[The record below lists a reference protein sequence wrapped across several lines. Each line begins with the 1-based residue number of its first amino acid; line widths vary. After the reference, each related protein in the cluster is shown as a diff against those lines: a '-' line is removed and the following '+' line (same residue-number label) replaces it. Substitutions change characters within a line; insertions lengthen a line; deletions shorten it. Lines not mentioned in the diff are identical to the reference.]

1 MAVKSF
7 ATNYLVADH
16 DMYKEFMNKRFEYMK
31 KNNLETD
38 ILFCNF
44 GRGESFLPSGKSTV
58 EDQNSYAAI
67 CKWHCITM
75 SYSIWCDLVSHY
87 VKEDNRVTN
96 YKKFVNVPVDVL
108 KKFKYRVEK
117 SIENAKCDY
126 NKRMNGGHGGSLN
139 ACRYLVM
146 FWTYLDLKKD
156 CKTQRYFP
164 DLETI
169 QRAAKIFGYA
179 AKENPFE
186 MNGKFIKRAERK
198 VSEEKPMEQTEQ
210 NVDIRS
216 IEIEDLELSMGT
228 YNALK
233 LVRIN
238 TLGDILDKTY
248 DYLSKV
254 RNMGLHSLREIEKK
268 LNEYGYGFSGDGVI
282 RPNVVPVQ
290 VTNYITNDTP
300 LVNIISAKGLT
311 NPLKRA
317 GINTVGE
324 FRSKS
329 DKELLKIRT
338 FGKTKLKAVK
348 QYLDKLAPEESVID
362 IAEQAAKEVEEERK
376 GLDISVHKFKGDPY
390 LHVDVDNRKRINE
403 LNEKLEKAKNDYNT
417 LLKKY
422 NNLKDDY
429 DRLDATRDALLRNK
443 HDLESDNSNFIKE
456 IENLKNNIAELR
468 SRETKLNIAAN
479 PKNLD
484 TLALLNTVLEKMKE
498 SKMEYILLTID
509 GMVIDIHP
517 KQNVTIR
524 TREAGYGRV

>member
-1 MAVKSF
+1 MAVKPF

-16 DMYKEFMNKRFEYMK
+16 DMYKEFMDNRFEYMK

-38 ILFCNF
+38 ILFCNTNKKD
-44 GRGESFLPSGKSTV
+44 GNGKSASFLPNGKTTV
-58 EDQNSYAAI
+58 DDQNSYAAI
-67 CKWHCITM
+67 CKWHCITI
-75 SYSIWCDLVSHY
+75 SYNIWSELVKDC
-87 VKEDNRVTN
+87 VKEDSRVTI

-117 SIENAKCDY
+117 SIENARCDY
-126 NKRMNGGHGGSLN
+126 NKRLNGGHGGNLN

-169 QRAAKIFGYA
+169 QRAAKVFGYTD
-179 AKENPFE
+179 KENPFE
-186 MNGKFIKRAERK
+186 MNGRFTKRAERK

-210 NVDIRS
+210 TEQTEKTNDVNTLLVDIIDDR
-216 IEIEDLELSMGT
+216 
-228 YNALK
+228 
-233 LVRIN
+233 R
-238 TLGDILDKTY
+238 
-248 DYLSKV
+248 
-254 RNMGLHSLREIEKK
+254 
-268 LNEYGYGFSGDGVI
+268 
-282 RPNVVPVQ
+282 
-290 VTNYITNDTP
+290 
-300 LVNIISAKGLT
+300 LT
-311 NPLKRA
+311 NPLYRA
-317 GINTVGE
+317 GIQTVGD
-324 FRSKS
+324 FLAKS

-338 FGKTKLKAVK
+338 FGVVKLKKVREVIDKYVK
-348 QYLDKLAPEESVID
+348 KPKEESVID

-403 LNEKLEKAKNDYNT
+403 LNEKLEKAKNDYNA
-417 LLKKY
+417 LLEKY

-429 DRLDATRDALLRNK
+429 DKLDATRDALLRNN
-443 HDLESDNSNFIKE
+443 HDLVSYNTSLRVE

-484 TLALLNTVLEKMKE
+484 TLTLLNTVLEKMKE

-517 KQNVTIR
+517 KQNSTIR
-524 TREAGYGRV
+524 MREAGYGRV

>member
-31 KNNLETD
+31 KNNIETD
-38 ILFCNF
+38 VLFCNTKKDI
-44 GRGESFLPSGKSTV
+44 SFLPNGKNSA
-58 EDQNSYAAI
+58 EDSSSYAAI
-67 CKWHCITM
+67 RKWHCMII
-75 SYSIWCDLVSHY
+75 SYSIWCGLVSQY
-87 VKEDNRVTN
+87 VKEDNRVAN

-108 KKFKYRVEK
+108 KKFKYRVERT
-117 SIENAKCDY
+117 IENAGCDY
-126 NKRMNGGHGGSLN
+126 NKKINSGHGGGNLD
-139 ACRYLVM
+139 ACRYLAM

-169 QRAAKIFGYA
+169 QRAAKVFGYA

-186 MNGKFIKRAERK
+186 MNGKYTKRAIRD

-216 IEIEDLELSMGT
+216 IKIEDLELSMRT
-228 YNALK
+228 YNVLK
-233 LVRIN
+233 LARIN
-238 TLGDILDKTY
+238 TLGDILNKTY
-248 DYLSKV
+248 DNLSKV
-254 RNMGLHSLREIEKK
+254 RNMGLHSLREIEAK
-268 LNEYGYGFSGDGVI
+268 LNEYGYGFSGDGII
-282 RPNVVPVQ
+282 RPNIAPVQ

-300 LVNIISAKGLT
+300 LVKIISSKGLT

-329 DKELLKIRT
+329 DKELLSIRT
-338 FGKTKLKAVK
+338 FGKTRLRAVK

-362 IAEQAAKEVEEERK
+362 IAEQAAKEVEEEQ
-376 GLDISVHKFKGDPY
+376 KFSWE
-390 LHVDVDNRKRINE
+390 E
-403 LNEKLEKAKNDYNT
+403 LNEKLGKAEDII
-417 LLKKY
+417 
-422 NNLKDDY
+422 
-429 DRLDATRDALLRNK
+429 A
-443 HDLESDNSNFIKE
+443 DLQKT
-456 IENLKNNIAELR
+456 IAEKNQRIAQLEDAIEGSKKR
-468 SRETKLNIAAN
+468 IDDILGENAKLKSREMELNLVAN

-484 TLALLNTVLEKMKE
+484 TFALIKTVLEKMSD

-517 KQNVTIR
+517 KQNATVR
-524 TREAGYGRV
+524 MREAGYGRV

>member
-16 DMYKEFMNKRFEYMK
+16 DIYKEFMNKRFEYMK

-67 CKWHCITM
+67 CKWHCITI

-126 NKRMNGGHGGSLN
+126 NKKINGRHGGSLN

-186 MNGKFIKRAERK
+186 MNGRYIKRAER
-198 VSEEKPMEQTEQ
+198 MEQTEQ
-210 NVDIRS
+210 NVDICS
-216 IEIEDLELSMGT
+216 IKIEDLELSMGT

-233 LVRIN
+233 LARIN
-238 TLGDILDKTY
+238 TLGDILNKTY

-254 RNMGLHSLREIEKK
+254 RNMGLHSLKEIEKK

-348 QYLDKLAPEESVID
+348 QYLDKLAPEEEVFQTFHHSVID
-362 IAEQAAKEVEEERK
+362 IAEEAAKKVEEE
-376 GLDISVHKFKGDPY
+376 
-390 LHVDVDNRKRINE
+390 
-403 LNEKLEKAKNDYNT
+403 EKLNSVEMVHPYDYNT
-417 LLKKY
+417 LLEKY
-422 NNLKDDY
+422 NNLKNDY
-429 DRLDATRDALLRNK
+429 DKLDATRDALLMNK

-509 GMVIDIHP
+509 GMVIDIRP
-517 KQNVTIR
+517 KQNATVR
-524 TREAGYGRV
+524 MREAGYGRV

>member
-31 KNNLETD
+31 KNNIETD
-38 ILFCNF
+38 VLFCNTKKDI
-44 GRGESFLPSGKSTV
+44 SFLPNGKNSA
-58 EDQNSYAAI
+58 EDSSSYAAI
-67 CKWHCITM
+67 RKWHCMII
-75 SYSIWCDLVSHY
+75 SYSIWCGLVSQY
-87 VKEDNRVTN
+87 VKEDNRVAN

-117 SIENAKCDY
+117 TIENAGCDY
-126 NKRMNGGHGGSLN
+126 NKKINSGHGGGNLD
-139 ACRYLVM
+139 ACRYLAM
-146 FWTYLDLKKD
+146 FWTYLDLKRD

-169 QRAAKIFGYA
+169 QRASKVFGYA

-186 MNGKFIKRAERK
+186 MNGKFTKRAERK

-216 IEIEDLELSMGT
+216 IKIEDLELSMRT
-228 YNALK
+228 YNVLK
-233 LVRIN
+233 LARIN

-254 RNMGLHSLREIEKK
+254 RNMGLHSLKELEEK
-268 LNEYGYGFSGDGVI
+268 LNEYGYGFSGDGTIVLI
-282 RPNVVPVQ
+282 PVAS
-290 VTNYITNDTP
+290 VGTSYKVSDRAL
-300 LVNIISAKGLT
+300 LVDIIDDRRLT
-311 NPLKRA
+311 NPLERA
-317 GINTVGE
+317 GIKTVGE
-324 FRSKS
+324 FRSKTE
-329 DKELLKIRT
+329 KELLKIRT
-338 FGKTKLKAVK
+338 FGVVKLRLVKEAIANAVPK
-348 QYLDKLAPEESVID
+348 DNETTEESVID
-362 IAEQAAKEVEEERK
+362 IAEQAAKEVEEESHAK
-376 GLDISVHKFKGDPY
+376 MIHPY
-390 LHVDVDNRKRINE
+390 
-403 LNEKLEKAKNDYNT
+403 DYNA
-417 LLKKY
+417 LLEKY

-429 DRLDATRDALLRNK
+429 DKLLKQN
-443 HDLESDNSNFIKE
+443 HDLVSYNTSLRVE

-484 TLALLNTVLEKMKE
+484 TLTLLNTVLEKMKE

-517 KQNVTIR
+517 KQNSTIR
-524 TREAGYGRV
+524 MREAGYGRV

>member
-31 KNNLETD
+31 KNNIETD
-38 ILFCNF
+38 VLFCNTKKDIT
-44 GRGESFLPSGKSTV
+44 FLPSGKNSA
-58 EDQNSYAAI
+58 EDTSSYSAI
-67 CKWHCITM
+67 RKWHCMII
-75 SYSIWCDLVSHY
+75 SYSIWCGLVSQY
-87 VKEDNRVTN
+87 VKEDNRVAN

-108 KKFKYRVEK
+108 KKFKYRVERT
-117 SIENAKCDY
+117 IENAGCDY
-126 NKRMNGGHGGSLN
+126 NKKINSGHGGGNLD
-139 ACRYLVM
+139 ACRYLAM

-169 QRAAKIFGYA
+169 QRAAKVFGYA

-186 MNGKFIKRAERK
+186 MNGKFTKRAERK

-210 NVDIRS
+210 NVDIRNTK
-216 IEIEDLELSMGT
+216 IEDLELSMRT

-233 LVRIN
+233 LSRIN

-248 DYLSKV
+248 DNLSKV

-282 RPNVVPVQ
+282 RPNVAPIASVGTSYKVSG
-290 VTNYITNDTP
+290 NAL
-300 LVNIISAKGLT
+300 LVDIIDDRRLT
-311 NPLKRA
+311 NPLERA
-317 GINTVGE
+317 GIKTVGE
-324 FRSKS
+324 FRSKTE
-329 DKELLKIRT
+329 KELLKIRT
-338 FGKTKLKAVK
+338 FGVVKLRLVKEAIANAVPK
-348 QYLDKLAPEESVID
+348 DNETTEESVID

-390 LHVDVDNRKRINE
+390 LHVNVDNTKRINE
-403 LNEKLEKAKNDYNT
+403 LNAKLGKAEDIIADLQKTINEKAQRIAQLENAVNGSKKRIDDILEENAR
-417 LLKKY
+417 LKS
-422 NNLKDDY
+422 
-429 DRLDATRDALLRNK
+429 RAM
-443 HDLESDNSNFIKE
+443 
-456 IENLKNNIAELR
+456 EL
-468 SRETKLNIAAN
+468 NVAAN

-517 KQNVTIR
+517 KQNFSVR

>member
-67 CKWHCITM
+67 CKWHCITI

-233 LVRIN
+233 LARIN

-348 QYLDKLAPEESVID
+348 QYLDKLAPEESVAVASINSLID
-362 IAEQAAKEVEEERK
+362 IAEEAAKKVEEE
-376 GLDISVHKFKGDPY
+376 
-390 LHVDVDNRKRINE
+390 
-403 LNEKLEKAKNDYNT
+403 EKLNSVEMVHPYDYNA
-417 LLKKY
+417 LLEKY
-422 NNLKDDY
+422 NKLKDNY
-429 DRLDATRDALLRNK
+429 DELDTTRDKLLNRN
-443 HDLESDNSNFIKE
+443 HDLIKE
-456 IENLKNNIAELR
+456 IENLKNNMAELKN
-468 SRETKLNIAAN
+468 REMKLNIAAN

-517 KQNVTIR
+517 KQNATVR
-524 TREAGYGRV
+524 MREAGYGRV

>member
-31 KNNLETD
+31 KNNIETD
-38 ILFCNF
+38 VLFCNTKKDIT
-44 GRGESFLPSGKSTV
+44 FLPSGKNSA
-58 EDQNSYAAI
+58 EDTSSYSAI
-67 CKWHCITM
+67 RKWHCMII

-87 VKEDNRVTN
+87 VKEDNRVAN

-108 KKFKYRVEK
+108 KKFKYRVERT
-117 SIENAKCDY
+117 IENAGCDY
-126 NKRMNGGHGGSLN
+126 NKKINSGHGGGNLD
-139 ACRYLVM
+139 ACRYLAM

-169 QRAAKIFGYA
+169 QRAAKVFGYA

-186 MNGKFIKRAERK
+186 MNGKFTKRAERK
-198 VSEEKPMEQTEQ
+198 VSEEKPMEKTEQ

-216 IEIEDLELSMGT
+216 IKIEDLELSMRT
-228 YNALK
+228 YNVLK
-233 LVRIN
+233 LARIN

-282 RPNVVPVQ
+282 RPNVAPVQ
-290 VTNYITNDTP
+290 ITNSITNDTP
-300 LVNIISAKGLT
+300 LVDIISEKALT

-317 GINTVGE
+317 GIETVGE
-324 FRSKS
+324 LRKKS
-329 DKELLKIRT
+329 DKELLSIRT
-338 FGKTKLKAVK
+338 FGATKLKAVK
-348 QYLDKLAPEESVID
+348 YYLNKLAPEESVID

-403 LNEKLEKAKNDYNT
+403 LNVKLEKAQDIIAHLQTTLNEKNLRIAHLEDVIEGS
-417 LLKKY
+417 KKRI
-422 NNLKDDY
+422 DDI
-429 DRLDATRDALLRNK
+429 LGENAKLNSALNGYKSNDVLRAVGRSI
-443 HDLESDNSNFIKE
+443 DLMKE
-456 IENLKNNIAELR
+456 QGI
-468 SRETKLNIAAN
+468 TKLDTCIGGYSVEIIQKYIIA
-479 PKNLD
+479 
-484 TLALLNTVLEKMKE
+484 
-498 SKMEYILLTID
+498 SK
-509 GMVIDIHP
+509 
-517 KQNVTIR
+517 
-524 TREAGYGRV
+524 EAGHGRV